1 MSAGLRKKYVQN
13 SGLWPWIFPK
23 TPSPV
28 RGFWKLFWAA
38 LPALGPQFLSPLVTS
53 RITLASATALGYGVL
68 PSGNFKIPS
77 WLRGYG
83 WKAPP
88 KNKISYINL
97 TFFFYINQ
105 QNKDNVHRINNLTC
119 FENCRCIIRNFI
131 SNTLCILT
139 FFLFLTKNSKK
150 RRCTS
155 HTKRYTWRK
164 LLLYY
169 KEFYL
174 KYSLNSHLFFLF

>member
-1 MSAGLRKKYVQN
+1 MSLNIFVVKYTRSYKDTTNVLMTAGLRKKYVQN

-23 TPSPV
+23 TPSHV

-53 RITLASATALGYGVL
+53 RIILASATSAGYGVL
-68 PSGNFKIPS
+68 PSGNFKFPS

-88 KNKISYINL
+88 EKQNFLYKSHL
-97 TFFFYINQ
+97 FFYINK

-119 FENCRCIIRNFI
+119 FDNCCCIIRKFI
-131 SNTLCILT
+131 SNTL
-139 FFLFLTKNSKK
+139 
-150 RRCTS
+150 
-155 HTKRYTWRK
+155 
-164 LLLYY
+164 
-169 KEFYL
+169 
-174 KYSLNSHLFFLF
+174 